1 MQIDFFSVGCNTPYK
16 TTKPIRLIELFAGI
30 GSQSKALE
38 RIQANF
44 EHYRICEFDKYAV
57 QSYNAIHSTDFK
69 PTDITKI
76 TADDLGITETDKYEY
91 IMTYSF
97 PCTDLSV
104 AGKQAG
110 MAKGSGTRSGLL
122 WEVERLL
129 TECKELPQVLLM
141 ENVPQVLNG
150 DFGGWLDF
158 LDGLGYRNYYKCLNA
173 KNYGIPQS
181 RDRCFMV
188 SVLGDY
194 YYDFPKPTPLT
205 LRLKDMLETEVEEKY
220 YLSEKQI
227 VKVTANIDKDI
238 SNTVRSGG
246 RSSLDRHCWDVVAEP
261 SILDVKQI
269 KREGTPREYKII
281 CPTITA
287 RDYKDPLQVKEPC
300 LEQVADLNHYKND
313 QMNRVYSG
321 EGIAPTVE
329 TMSGGGREPKVLEP
343 VCINSKVN
351 GKQPSLCDRVYDS
364 EHISTAITTA
374 PFFMGK
380 VIEPTIWGSKQEHCA
395 KSKDGVCPTL
405 TEAMGMGGGQVPLH
419 NYDYRIRKLTPLECY
434 RLMGF
439 DDADFYKAK
448 AAGVSDSQLYK
459 QAGNSIVVNVL
470 EALFKQLF

>member
-16 TTKPIRLIELFAGI
+16 IVKPIRLIELFSGI
-30 GSQSKALE
+30 GSQAKALE

-57 QSYNAIHSTDFK
+57 QSYNAIHGTDFK

-76 TADDLGITETDKYEY
+76 TADDLGITDTDKYEY

-158 LDGLGYRNYYKCLNA
+158 LDGLGCRNYYKCLNA
-173 KNYGIPQS
+173 KNYGIPQN

-194 YYDFPKPTPLT
+194 YYDFPKPVPLLT
-205 LRLKDMLETEVEEKY
+205 YLDDIKLPYEKLQQFTKKY
-220 YLSEKQI
+220 YGNKYIKTGTL
-227 VKVTANIDKDI
+227 DKAFAMGMAKLDGDI
-238 SNTVRSGG
+238 S
-246 RSSLDRHCWDVVAEP
+246 C
-261 SILDVKQI
+261 
-269 KREGTPREYKII
+269 
-281 CPTITA
+281 CITA
-287 RDYKDPLQVKEPC
+287 RSAASANTQYLTRDNGEVTIIDGIELF
-300 LEQVADLNHYKND
+300 
-313 QMNRVYSG
+313 RV
-321 EGIAPTVE
+321 
-329 TMSGGGREPKVLEP
+329 
-343 VCINSKVN
+343 
-351 GKQPSLCDRVYDS
+351 
-364 EHISTAITTA
+364 
-374 PFFMGK
+374 F
-380 VIEPTIWGSKQEHCA
+380 
-395 KSKDGVCPTL
+395 
-405 TEAMGMGGGQVPLH
+405 
-419 NYDYRIRKLTPLECY
+419 
-434 RLMGF
+434 GF

-448 AAGVSDSQLYK
+448 AAGVSDSQLYR
-459 QAGNSIVVNVL
+459 QAGNSICVPVL
-470 EALFKQLF
+470 EAIFAKLF

>member
-16 TTKPIRLIELFAGI
+16 ITKPIRLIELFAGI

-38 RIQANF
+38 RLQANF
-44 EHYRICEFDKYAV
+44 EHYRICEFDKYAA
-57 QSYNAIHSTDFK
+57 QSYNAIHGTNFK

-76 TADDLGITETDKYEY
+76 TADDIGITETDKYEY

-173 KNYGIPQS
+173 KNYGIPQN
-181 RDRCFMV
+181 RNRCFMV

-194 YYDFPKPTPLT
+194 YYDFPKAVPLQ
-205 LRLKDMLETEVEEKY
+205 LRLKDMLESKVDEKY
-220 YLSEKQI
+220 YLKLSQFQNIKLNKSD
-227 VKVTANIDKDI
+227 VKVGVMLSNKGKTFEKETDI
-238 SNTVRSGG
+238 S
-246 RSSLDRHCWDVVAEP
+246 
-261 SILDVKQI
+261 
-269 KREGTPREYKII
+269 GTLL
-281 CPTITA
+281 A
-287 RDYKDPLQVKEPC
+287 RDYKGFGNQSMTGVMEKC
-300 LEQVADLNHYKND
+300 QQVADINHYKND

-321 EGIAPTVE
+321 NGIAPTVE

-343 VCINSKVN
+343 QLVGGVGDINF
-351 GKQPSLCDRVYDS
+351 GKQYRQGNRIYDS
-364 EHISTAITTA
+364 QAIA
-374 PFFMGK
+374 CALNASPVGNAGGESYLYK
-380 VIEPTIWGSKQEHCA
+380 VDDPLLYDAYNKREI
-395 KSKDGVCPTL
+395 KSGVCGTL
-405 TEAMGMGGGQVPLH
+405 TAHGNTSNTHCGTFFVSSPS
-419 NYDYRIRKLTPLECY
+419 YRIRKLTPLECY

-470 EALFKQLF
+470 EAIFKQLF